1 MKRIRLG
8 GLYQFKP
15 TGLDLVCSNTSSL
28 PYGTR
33 LRVIQPRNTPANGT
47 MGMCYTET
55 LAGQFIG
62 LVNIASLERL

>member
-1 MKRIRLG
+1 MKRVRLG

-15 TGLDLVCSNTSSL
+15 TNLDLVCSSTSSL
-28 PYGTR
+28 PHGT
-33 LRVIQPRNTPANGT
+33 LQRVIQPPNTPANGT

-55 LAGQFIG
+55 LTGQFVG